1 MRGGGGG
8 NCLNL
13 DWFKLVSEIHEH
25 WPTREMMI
33 LQYLIH
39 YWTVILTVYVHEHAY
54 QWGCL
59 SRMLTEYLL
68 QKGIRHGEGDLPN
81 TCTVIFTNYSE
92 LKANGSNQCLLM
104 EWKRLDIHPMSH
116 NLNLPSNINVSD
128 MYIIRI
134 CECSFSAT

>member
-1 MRGGGGG
+1 
-8 NCLNL
+8 
-13 DWFKLVSEIHEH
+13 
-25 WPTREMMI
+25 
-33 LQYLIH
+33 
-39 YWTVILTVYVHEHAY
+39 
-54 QWGCL
+54 
-59 SRMLTEYLL
+59 MLTEYLL

-92 LKANGSNQCLLM
+92 LKANGSNKCLLM

-116 NLNLPSNINVSD
+116 NLNLPSSINVSD